1 MFDLVKDQ
9 TCIHTFL
16 SNGTNS
22 HWWTQ
27 NSYYLETDVKGIDNS
42 DNDKVIHIIKECT
55 AWVMVIIMR
64 ILRIR
69 ELNQQSQSIST
80 HFPQLLSFL
89 WWLCCQSTSCKRW
102 KVPSCCGLMKSLLKE
117 HNPWGLC
124 STWKL
129 ASGALHMIDS
139 AIVCLQLSFQVWFDR
154 WISNDCSSV
163 RRPIVMPPLDSGV
176 TNHASLSCS
185 LGNES
190 GFGGCQKNGTC
201 VKFGGSGNMM

>member
-1 MFDLVKDQ
+1 MTKSFTSLRNVLLESWS
-9 TCIHTFL
+9 L
-16 SNGTNS
+16 SWEYS
-22 HWWTQ
+22 
-27 NSYYLETDVKGIDNS
+27 
-42 DNDKVIHIIKECT
+42 
-55 AWVMVIIMR
+55 
-64 ILRIR
+64 RIR

-89 WWLCCQSTSCKRW
+89 WWLCCRSTSCKRW

-163 RRPIVMPPLDSGV
+163 RRPIIMPPLDSGV